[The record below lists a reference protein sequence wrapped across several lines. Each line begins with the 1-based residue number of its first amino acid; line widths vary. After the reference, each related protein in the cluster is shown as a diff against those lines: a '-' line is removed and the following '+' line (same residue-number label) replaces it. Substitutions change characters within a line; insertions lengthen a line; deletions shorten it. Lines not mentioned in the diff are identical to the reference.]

1 MATHEFKELL
11 KVSGVGEITLRKV
24 LKERGIRSLHKG
36 CWGEDAYRL
45 CEELGSAVPTRELLE
60 MSPWK
65 SEDYLRSYLRK
76 HGLSPVTKGMW
87 PKEARNLIP
96 EKKLYKGRPAAERKA
111 SGVSVED
118 GVEEAPV
125 SKPRTKSARLWRVC
139 VLDDCG
145 WWRVALA
152 GLDLDR
158 AKDNAAEIMSRG
170 KAVMVRPC

>member
-11 KVSGVGEITLRKV
+11 KVSGVGEVTLRKI
-24 LKERGIRSLHKG
+24 LKERGIRSLSRNS
-36 CWGEDAYRL
+36 WGEDAFRL
-45 CEELGSAVPTRELLE
+45 CVEFGSAVPIRELLE

-65 SEDYLRSYLRK
+65 SEDYLRSYLK
-76 HGLSPVTKGMW
+76 KQGLSPVTKGMW
-87 PKEARNLIP
+87 PKKAMNLLP
-96 EKKLYKGRPAAERKA
+96 EKKLYKGRPAAKRKA

-118 GVEEAPV
+118 GGEETPV
-125 SKPRTKSARLWRVC
+125 PKPRTKSARLWRVC